1 MRADVIL
8 EGAAHGLEGPLLFA
22 RREADVALND
32 AVEVIGDDGSARVG
46 RVSALDEENMVIE
59 VLESTTGLGL
69 DATRIRILHR
79 PLEMAVGPNLPG
91 RVFNSVGQPIDGGPP
106 VPAEKMMRIDG
117 LAINPA
123 ARDLP
128 RDFIETSISTIDLM
142 NSLVRGQKLPLFSC
156 GGLPHDRLATQIAQ
170 RARLR
175 GGGGGGSGK
184 KGDGGE
190 GGGGENGGGRGQFS
204 VVFVGIGV
212 PYDIAASFTRAMEE
226 SGALAHT
233 VMFLNHAD
241 EPSTQRLL
249 TPRFALTAAEYLA
262 FVEGRHVLVVMT
274 DMTNYCEALREVSA
288 SHGEIPSRKGYPGYM
303 YSDLATIFERAGCI
317 RGLEGTLTQ
326 LPILTMPG
334 DDIGHPIPDLTG
346 YITEGQIVLGRELD
360 RKGLFPPVEVLPSL
374 SRLMDAGTGKGYT
387 HEDHPALAHQL
398 FASYARANR
407 VRVLASVM
415 GVEGLPENDRKFL
428 EFGDAFEERFV
439 AQDGPR
445 TLEESMA
452 LGWDLLRGLPPG
464 ELTRLSSAQLAEY
477 IENRDWPHFE
487 DASGNGDKPYSEMG
501 NGPVSEEETPAD
513 QEGSGY

>member
-1 MRADVIL
+1 MHADIMLNHAVT
-8 EGAAHGLEGPLLFA
+8 GLEGPLLFA
-22 RREADVALND
+22 RREANVSLND
-32 AVEVIGDDGSARVG
+32 AVEVIGSEGRARVG
-46 RVSALDEENMVIE
+46 RVSALDEETMVIE
-59 VLESTTGLGL
+59 VLESTTGLNL
-69 DATRIRILHR
+69 DGTRIRIRQR
-79 PLEMAVGPNLPG
+79 PLEMSLGPNLLG

-106 VPAEKMMRIDG
+106 VPARQRRRVDG
-117 LAINPA
+117 MAINPA

-128 RDFIETSISTIDLM
+128 RDFIETTVSTIDLM

-175 GGGGGGSGK
+175 GAET
-184 KGDGGE
+184 GE
-190 GGGGENGGGRGQFS
+190 FC

-212 PYDIAASFTRAMEE
+212 PYDIAENFRYAMEK

-233 VMFLNHAD
+233 AMFLNHAD

-303 YSDLATIFERAGCI
+303 YSDLASIFERAGCI
-317 RGLEGTLTQ
+317 KGLPGTLTQ

-360 RKGLFPPVEVLPSL
+360 RKGVYPPVEVLPSL

-387 HEDHPALAHQL
+387 HADHPALSNQL
-398 FASYARANR
+398 FACYARASR
-407 VRVLASVM
+407 ARVLASVM
-415 GVEGLPENDRKFL
+415 GVDGLPETDRRFL
-428 EFGDAFEERFV
+428 EFGDAFEERLV
-439 AQDGPR
+439 SQEQPR
-445 TLEESMA
+445 TLEQSMA
-452 LGWDLLRGLPPG
+452 LGWELLRLLPAS
-464 ELTRLSSAQLAEY
+464 ELTRLSADQLARY
-477 IENRDWPHFE
+477 IEIEPEPVESD
-487 DASGNGDKPYSEMG
+487 SETG
-501 NGPVSEEETPAD
+501 AGV
-513 QEGSGY
+513 G

>member
-8 EGAAHGLEGPLLFA
+8 HGAAHGLEGPLLFA
-22 RREADVALND
+22 RRDADVALND
-32 AVEVIGDDGSARVG
+32 AVEVIGEDGGARVG
-46 RVSALDEENMVIE
+46 RVSAVDEENMVIE
-59 VLESTTGLGL
+59 VLESTTGLSL
-69 DATRIRILHR
+69 DETRIRILHR
-79 PLEMAVGPNLPG
+79 PLEMAVGPNLLG

-106 VPAEKMMRIDG
+106 VATARMMRIDG

-175 GGGGGGSGK
+175 DAGA
-184 KGDGGE
+184 GE
-190 GGGGENGGGRGQFS
+190 FS

-212 PYDIAASFTRAMEE
+212 PYDVAASFTRAMEE

-262 FVEGRHVLVVMT
+262 FVEDRHVLVVMT

-317 RGLEGTLTQ
+317 RGLAGTLTQ

-360 RKGLFPPVEVLPSL
+360 RKGVFPPVEVLPSL

-387 HEDHPALAHQL
+387 HKDHPALAHQL

-428 EFGDAFEERFV
+428 EFGDAFEMRFV
-439 AQDGPR
+439 GQDGPR
-445 TLEESMA
+445 TLEDSMA
-452 LGWDLLRGLPPG
+452 LGWELLRGLPPG

-477 IENRDWPHFE
+477 IEGH
-487 DASGNGDKPYSEMG
+487 
-501 NGPVSEEETPAD
+501 EEEKLRPDGAGKGGDDGDRELDAVATERE
-513 QEGSGY
+513 EGSGY

>member
-8 EGAAHGLEGPLLFA
+8 RDATHRIEGPLLFA
-22 RREADVALND
+22 HRHVEVGLNE
-32 AVEVIGDDGSARVG
+32 AVEVIGGDGQSRVG
-46 RVSALDEENMVIE
+46 RVSAVDDDQMVIE
-59 VLESTTGLGL
+59 ILESTTGLGL
-69 DATRIRILHR
+69 SDTRLRILHR
-79 PLEMAVGPNLPG
+79 PLKMGVGPDMPG

-106 VPAEKMMRIDG
+106 VPADRYMRVDG
-117 LAINPA
+117 VAINPA
-123 ARDLP
+123 ARALP

-156 GGLPHDRLATQIAQ
+156 GGLSHDRLATQIAQ

-175 GGGGGGSGK
+175 
-184 KGDGGE
+184 DAEAGE
-190 GGGGENGGGRGQFS
+190 FS

-212 PYDIAASFTRAMEE
+212 PYDIAQSFTAAMEE

-233 VMFLNHAD
+233 VMFLNYAD

-317 RGLEGTLTQ
+317 RGLPGTLTQ

-360 RKGLFPPVEVLPSL
+360 RKGVYPPVEVLPSL
-374 SRLMDAGTGKGYT
+374 SRLMDAGTGEGYT
-387 HEDHPALAHQL
+387 HKDHPALAHQL
-398 FASYARANR
+398 FAAYARASR

-428 EFGDAFEERFV
+428 DFADAFEQRLVNQES
-439 AQDGPR
+439 GR
-445 TLEESMA
+445 TLEQSMA
-452 LGWDLLRGLPPG
+452 LAWELLRGLPAA
-464 ELTRLSSAQLAEY
+464 ELTRLSSEQLEKY
-477 IENRDWPHFE
+477 IETT
-487 DASGNGDKPYSEMG
+487 ATAG
-501 NGPVSEEETPAD
+501 SEEADRSEDEPEAETA
-513 QEGSGY
+513 ESG